1 MSRQPQCQ
9 GDCCN
14 INCHPLLLV
23 CKVSAQC
30 WGENGGT
37 RRAMR
42 TKCQHRLMLSHW
54 DVCAEHCCSG
64 AGMGSR
70 PVGCSSTPR
79 CPMGAALQPIP
90 WGLRAGRHSWPQG
103 NRCEHTEGNTEPP
116 PTPSRARICPVLTRG
131 RVRPRVCGK
140 MLFFPPLDCPQQSAG
155 TALNC
160 VGWGSGGGGSEQ
172 CGASGL
178 ERGHSK
184 LCRVGSAPHLTARGG
199 AEAVPT
205 APTRTAAPSA
215 ARW

>member
-1 MSRQPQCQ
+1 VSRQPQCQ

-70 PVGCSSTPR
+70 PVGCSSIPR

-160 VGWGSGGGGSEQ
+160 VGWGSGGG
-172 CGASGL
+172 ANN
-178 ERGHSK
+178 
-184 LCRVGSAPHLTARGG
+184 
-199 AEAVPT
+199 AVPLVWSGAT
-205 APTRTAAPSA
+205 AK
-215 ARW
+215 